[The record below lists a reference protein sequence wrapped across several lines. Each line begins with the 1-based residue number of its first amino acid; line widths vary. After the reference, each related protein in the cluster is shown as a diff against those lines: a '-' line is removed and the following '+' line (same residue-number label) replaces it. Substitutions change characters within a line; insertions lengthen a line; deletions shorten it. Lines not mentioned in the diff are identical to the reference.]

1 VRNASPININKKSV
15 ATIINFLTILTI
27 CRVPTDGYTIIS
39 SNSFW
44 NYYKNLIA
52 LVLTTNILNSAKV
65 TQKVVLRMN
74 YSVFQVYEV

>member
-1 VRNASPININKKSV
+1 MRNASPININLKSV
-15 ATIINFLTILTI
+15 ATIINFITIVKI
-27 CRVPTDGYTIIS
+27 CRVPTDGHTIIS
-39 SNSFW
+39 SHIFW
-44 NYYKNLIA
+44 NYYKNLST